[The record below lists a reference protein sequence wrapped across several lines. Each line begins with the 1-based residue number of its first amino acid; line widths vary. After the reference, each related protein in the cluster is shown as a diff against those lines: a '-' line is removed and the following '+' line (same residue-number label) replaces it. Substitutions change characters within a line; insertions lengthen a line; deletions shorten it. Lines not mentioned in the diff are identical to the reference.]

1 VFLIL
6 TPIVAYVCMLV
17 TVGILVSMGYDKD
30 NVNSIGIWSVYIQM
44 YITVCLLRYM
54 KGKMK

>member
-30 NVNSIGIWSVYIQM
+30 NVTSIGIWSVYTQM
-44 YITVCLLRYM
+44 YITVCLL
-54 KGKMK
+54 KFLKEKVQ